1 MAFTHK
7 RSHGGR
13 SSAALVAEAV
23 ALHKRIGDV
32 VIANLFCAERQLRR
46 LKAQRAMR
54 RAYIRLCRRDVRLAI
69 QEGR

>member
-13 SSAALVAEAV
+13 SSAALVNEAV
-23 ALHKRIGDV
+23 QLHG
-32 VIANLFCAERQLRR
+32 NLCRVLARTLVSNDEEAKGRAIR
-46 LKAQRAMR
+46 LVR
-54 RAYIRLCRRDVRLAI
+54 RAYQRYLRRDVRLAI